1 MPEVEIIKITTKDR
15 ESGTVFNVYPEGE
28 IGWVTY
34 YRPSFDYDHNVD
46 AKFTLRNNTDATIMA
61 NLRLYNPWWEVG
73 TTIVSIPIEPHE
85 EFTYGINSIL
95 AGVHSLPVT
104 YTAEAW
110 IEGGEKHT
118 VNFTI
123 DEGNFLWIDSE
134 LPCKVEISG
143 ELKYQRPEE
152 GLYIF
157 PHNAPVSLYATPPFC
172 HVFKKWRIDLT
183 DHYENPVSFLMEDNH
198 TAIAYFEP
206 AR

>member
-1 MPEVEIIKITTKDR
+1 MPEVEIIEMRTKDV
-15 ESGTVFNVYPEGE
+15 ETGTVFNAYPEGE

-34 YRPSFDYDHNVD
+34 NERYDYYHNID
-46 AKFTLRNNTDATIMA
+46 LWFKLRNNTDASIMA
-61 NLRLYNPWWEVG
+61 TFRLYNPWHE
-73 TTIVSIPIEPHE
+73 IVTLYSIPIDAHG
-85 EFTYGINSIL
+85 EFSYTIGRIL
-95 AGVHSLPVT
+95 DGRFPET
-104 YTAEAW
+104 FTAEAW

-134 LPCKVEISG
+134 LPCKVEVSG
-143 ELKYQRPEE
+143 ELRFQRPEE

-157 PHNAPVSLYATPPFC
+157 PHNAPVSLYAIPPFC

-183 DHYENPVSFLMEDNH
+183 DHYENPVSFSMEANH